1 MTDTSDIANLME
13 GGDVLGEI
21 ETLIREA
28 AREFLEVGQ
37 QDLNLF
43 ANRLAAQVIYAHQ
56 TGNEDI
62 LASAGRQ
69 ARLLAE
75 LQRIRAND
83 AAWDTFYAVV
93 SKAAGVSLRIIT
105 TLMTKGA
112 TIAAP

>member
-1 MTDTSDIANLME
+1 MTELSDLME
-13 GGDVLGEI
+13 GGDVLKEI
-21 ETLIREA
+21 ETVIREA
-28 AREFLEVGQ
+28 ASEFLDVGQ

-43 ANRLAAQVIYAHQ
+43 ASRLAGQVVYAHQ
-56 TGNEDI
+56 VNNQEIID
-62 LASAGRQ
+62 SAGRQ

-83 AAWDTFYAVV
+83 AAWDTFYTVV

-105 TLMTKGA
+105 TLLTKGA

>member
-1 MTDTSDIANLME
+1 MQESPPLAPLLETGEVIK
-13 GGDVLGEI
+13 EI

-28 AREFLEVGQ
+28 ASEFLEVGQ
-37 QDLNLF
+37 QDLTVF
-43 ANRLAAQVIYAHQ
+43 AHRLAAQVLYAHQ
-56 TGNEDI
+56 TGSEEL

-105 TLMTKGA
+105 TLLTKGA

>member
-1 MTDTSDIANLME
+1 MTEQTNIASLLE
-13 GGDVLGEI
+13 SGDVFGEI

-28 AREFLEVGQ
+28 ASEFLEVGQ

-43 ANRLAAQVIYAHQ
+43 AHRLAAQVIYAHQ
-56 TGNEDI
+56 TGNEEI
-62 LASAGRQ
+62 IASAGRQ

-105 TLMTKGA
+105 TLLTKGA

>member
-1 MTDTSDIANLME
+1 MTETEQLAELLDA
-13 GGDVLGEI
+13 GDVVSEV

-28 AREFLEVGQ
+28 AQEFLEVGQ

-56 TGNEDI
+56 TGSEEL

-105 TLMTKGA
+105 TLLTKGA

>member
-1 MTDTSDIANLME
+1 ME
-13 GGDVLGEI
+13 ESRSLASLLETGEVI
-21 ETLIREA
+21 EEVEALIRNT
-28 AREFLEVGQ
+28 AREFLEVGE

-93 SKAAGVSLRIIT
+93 STAAGVSLRIIT